1 MNYKNGE
8 EIMQEFAR
16 IVIALTRTN
25 CGLLDNCTVSFDN
38 TEESSHYDVLIT
50 KTPIDDTE
58 EE

>member
-16 IVIALTRTN
+16 IVTAIMRTSGELT
-25 CGLLDNCTVSFDN
+25 NCTVSFDDI
-38 TEESSHYDVLIT
+38 EEGSHYDVSIT
-50 KTPIDDTE
+50 KTPIDDIE